1 MPTQGERE
9 VSLPGEERLPLG
21 PDNNQENAAG
31 IFRYSAGRKGGRGA
45 QRRGKPRPLP
55 LGPFPLPREMIIRL
69 YETDSKRVLLRE
81 LIFYFS
87 FKTHISQTLP
97 RTEEKI
103 ILNKK

>member
-1 MPTQGERE
+1 MCFLSLEWHKMEKMPQAF
-9 VSLPGEERLPLG
+9 SSH
-21 PDNNQENAAG
+21 QK
-31 IFRYSAGRKGGRGA
+31 AGRKGGWGARG
-45 QRRGKPRPLP
+45 RGKPRPLP
-55 LGPFPLPREMIIRL
+55 LSPFPLPREMIIRL

-97 RTEEKI
+97 RTGEKI